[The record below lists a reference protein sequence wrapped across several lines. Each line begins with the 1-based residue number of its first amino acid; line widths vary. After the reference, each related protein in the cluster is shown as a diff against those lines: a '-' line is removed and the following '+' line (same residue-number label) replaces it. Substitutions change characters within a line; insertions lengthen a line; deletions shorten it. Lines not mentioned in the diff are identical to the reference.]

1 MDQRRGPHGGF
12 ACWKVQRCRASGD
25 RSSVKG
31 RICRVTS
38 WKVHFRVGCL
48 FSLFLAKQSLVPAAR
63 EEGRAEPG
71 LQLTAEPCL
80 LQLHF
85 EKAFWGGVG
94 IAFIPVS

>member
-1 MDQRRGPHGGF
+1 MF
-12 ACWKVQRCRASGD
+12 VFL
-25 RSSVKG
+25 V
-31 RICRVTS
+31 
-38 WKVHFRVGCL
+38 
-48 FSLFLAKQSLVPAAR
+48 LAKQSPVPAAR